1 MSKILETIQNIWK
14 TKDIRK
20 KILFSIGILIFYR
33 LLAAIPVV
41 GIPADA
47 IVKLFEGS
55 DLGDLLSTVSGGVLE
70 TASIAAIGLT
80 PYINASI
87 VFQLLGSVIPKLEEL
102 RKNGAEGRRT
112 ISMYTRLL
120 TVPLAILQS
129 FVIYST
135 LRGFG
140 LIDQLDTL
148 TLITMS
154 AVLTAGSIIMMW
166 LSELI
171 SEEGVGGGSSY
182 LIFLGIVAGL
192 PGTFT
197 NGQFKILTT
206 VEVVVSVLLLVVL
219 VASVVFIT
227 QAERRITTQY
237 SRRVREGGA
246 KDSYIPIKLTQTGVM
261 PVIFAVSIL
270 SFPQLIGQF
279 LISKNYSEQI
289 TQFSEEMVELLT
301 NDYFKNGL
309 MFVLIILFSFFY
321 LSVVFNTEELSE
333 NLQKQGAFIPGIR
346 PGKNTSEYL
355 RKTAFRLTAVG
366 SIFLAILATLP
377 GLLTPL
383 LSTYLDFNIITFM
396 TGTGL
401 LIVVNTVLD
410 IKRQIESMAVVR
422 SYDKYL

>member
-1 MSKILETIQNIWK
+1 MASLIEKIRDLWK

-20 KILFSIGILIFYR
+20 KIVFSIVILVTYR
-33 LLAAIPVV
+33 FLASIPVV
-41 GIPADA
+41 GIPANA
-47 IVKLFEGS
+47 ITQLFEGS
-55 DLGDLLSTVSGGVLE
+55 ELGDLLGTVSGGVLE
-70 TASIAAIGLT
+70 TASIIAIGLT

-102 RKNGAEGRRT
+102 RKSGVDGRRK
-112 ISMYTRLL
+112 ISMYTRVL

-140 LIDQLDTL
+140 LIDQLETL
-148 TLITMS
+148 PLITMS
-154 AVLTAGSIIMMW
+154 ATLTAGSIIMMW

-171 SEEGVGGGSSY
+171 SEDGLGGGSSY
-182 LIFLGIVAGL
+182 LIFLGIVAGI
-192 PGTFT
+192 PGTLRNNLQLMDGLQISIFVIFT
-197 NGQFKILTT
+197 IIL
-206 VEVVVSVLLLVVL
+206 VS
-219 VASVVFIT
+219 SVVYIT
-227 QAERRITTQY
+227 QAERKISTQY

-261 PVIFAVSIL
+261 PVIFAISLL

-279 LISKNYSEQI
+279 LISKNYSDKVTNIAQTVI
-289 TQFSEEMVELLT
+289 NFLSNDLYNNILT
-301 NDYFKNGL
+301 
-309 MFVLIILFSFFY
+309 FVLIIAFSFFY
-321 LSVVFNTEELSE
+321 LTVVFDTDELAE

-355 RKTAFRLTAVG
+355 KKVAFRLTAVG
-366 SIFLAILATLP
+366 SLFLAVIAVLPNILIST
-377 GLLTPL
+377 GVLTTTIV
-383 LSTYLDFNIITFM
+383 S
-396 TGTGL
+396 GTGL

-410 IKRQIESMAVVR
+410 IKREVESMSVVR